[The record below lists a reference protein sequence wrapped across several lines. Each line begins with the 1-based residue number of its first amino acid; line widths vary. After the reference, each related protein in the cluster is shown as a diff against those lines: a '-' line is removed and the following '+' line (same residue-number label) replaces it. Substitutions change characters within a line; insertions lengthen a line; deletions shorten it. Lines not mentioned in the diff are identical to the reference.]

1 MRRIEYRQAVRE
13 AMSEEMRKDP
23 LLFLMA
29 YDIGQYGGE
38 FRTSTGMWEEFG
50 DRRVQD
56 APISEQG
63 IVGLAVGAS
72 ITGTKAI
79 VEIPFMDFI
88 PMAMDQICN
97 QAAKF
102 LYTFG
107 GQQGVPLVLRTAMG
121 GFIRAGEQ
129 HSQCLENWF
138 VHIPGLKVIMPS
150 TPYDAKGLLKTA
162 INDPDPVICIEH
174 KFMYPMKG
182 EVPEEEYTIPFGVAD
197 VKRSGTDVTVI
208 ATSYMVHKAL
218 NVAAKLEADG
228 ISVEVVDPRTLV
240 PLDEE
245 TILGSVRKTNRVV
258 IVHEA
263 VTRGGWGGE
272 MAAIIAEK
280 AFGDLDGPVLRVG
293 AKNTPIP
300 APGILEDFVLPSEA
314 DIEAAIRRLVRPT
327 S

>member
-13 AMSEEMRKDP
+13 AMTEEMRKDP
-23 LLFLMA
+23 HLFLMA

-38 FRTSTGMWEEFG
+38 FRTSTGMWQEFG

-63 IVGLAVGAS
+63 IVGLAVGAAV
-72 ITGTKAI
+72 TGCRAI

-107 GQQGVPLVLRTAMG
+107 GRQGVPLVIRTAMG
-121 GFIRAGEQ
+121 GYIRAGEQ

-138 VHIPGLKVIMPS
+138 VHVPGLKVIVPS
-150 TPYDAKGLLKTA
+150 TPYDAKGMLKAA
-162 INDPDPVICIEH
+162 INDPDPVVCVEH

-182 EVPEEEYTIPFGVAD
+182 DVPEEEYTIPLGVAD
-197 VKRSGTDVTVI
+197 IKREGSDVTVI

-218 NVAAKLEADG
+218 NVARKLEGEG

-245 TILGSVRKTNRVV
+245 TILASVRKTNKVV
-258 IVHEA
+258 VVHEA
-263 VTRGGWGGE
+263 VVRGGWGGE
-272 MAAIIAEK
+272 MASIIAEK
-280 AFGDLDGPVLRVG
+280 AFAYLDAPILRVG
-293 AKNTPIP
+293 ARNTPIP
-300 APGILEDFVLPSEA
+300 FPQVLEEHVLPSED
-314 DIEAAIRRLVRPT
+314 DIEAAIRRLM
-327 S
+327 

>member
-1 MRRIEYRQAVRE
+1 
-13 AMSEEMRKDP
+13 
-23 LLFLMA
+23 
-29 YDIGQYGGE
+29 
-38 FRTSTGMWEEFG
+38 
-50 DRRVQD
+50 
-56 APISEQG
+56 
-63 IVGLAVGAS
+63 
-72 ITGTKAI
+72 
-79 VEIPFMDFI
+79 
-88 PMAMDQICN
+88 
-97 QAAKF
+97 
-102 LYTFG
+102 
-107 GQQGVPLVLRTAMG
+107 
-121 GFIRAGEQ
+121 
-129 HSQCLENWF
+129 
-138 VHIPGLKVIMPS
+138 
-150 TPYDAKGLLKTA
+150 
-162 INDPDPVICIEH
+162 
-174 KFMYPMKG
+174 MKG
-182 EVPEEEYTIPFGVAD
+182 DVPEEEYTIPFGVAD

>member
-13 AMSEEMRKDP
+13 AMTEEMRKDP

-29 YDIGQYGGE
+29 YDIGRYGGE
-38 FRTSTGMWEEFG
+38 FRTSTGMWQEFG

-56 APISEQG
+56 APISEQA
-63 IVGLAVGAS
+63 IVGLAVGAAV
-72 ITGTKAI
+72 TGCRAI

-107 GQQGVPLVLRTAMG
+107 GRQGVPIVIRTAMG

-138 VHIPGLKVIMPS
+138 VHVPGLKVIVPS

-174 KFMYPMKG
+174 KNMYPLKG
-182 EVPEEEYTIPFGVAD
+182 EVPEEEYAIPFGLAD
-197 VKRSGTDVTVI
+197 IKRQGSDVTVI
-208 ATSYMVHKAL
+208 ATSFMVHKAL
-218 NVAAKLEADG
+218 NVAAKLETEG

-245 TILGSVRKTNRVV
+245 TILASVRKTNKVV
-258 IVHEA
+258 IIHEA
-263 VTRGGWGGE
+263 VVRGGWGGE
-272 MAAIIAEK
+272 MASIIAEK
-280 AFGDLDGPVLRVG
+280 AFGYLDTPVLRVG

-300 APGILEDFVLPSEA
+300 FPKVLEEHILPGEG
-314 DIEAAIRRLVRPT
+314 DIEAAIRRLM
-327 S
+327 